1 MFDIFAYSFYYH
13 FLFVLLSLLFH
24 YELTSARCRLS
35 NSDPLVF
42 ASPTLSQTP
51 WLLACCLDINQ
62 RTLEPLPRS
71 PRRARNPLEL
81 NLRIRSTFSSR
92 VCTIVATRAC
102 SSRRRRTPRV
112 AVDLVHII
120 RDRVVVASWVDQRAD
135 GRLSGRSKSDCTLRC
150 EPCICRGIIIVGRF
164 GGGGCCC

>member
-1 MFDIFAYSFYYH
+1 MGYRVLVLTFKTFSALAAVVFIYSRIDIFAYSFYYH

-51 WLLACCLDINQ
+51 WLLACCLNTNQ

-71 PRRARNPLEL
+71 PRRARNPLAL

-102 SSRRRRTPRV
+102 SLAPEAHPKSRRRFGSYYPR
-112 AVDLVHII
+112 
-120 RDRVVVASWVDQRAD
+120 
-135 GRLSGRSKSDCTLRC
+135 
-150 EPCICRGIIIVGRF
+150 
-164 GGGGCCC
+164 